1 MHSKQKQTHIYK
13 NMEWNIFINQCIQI
27 KRKHDPGK
35 FEKLAFG
42 SWTVYTLFLAIFYK
56 VTEINSSAL
65 RFSGN

>member
-1 MHSKQKQTHIYK
+1 
-13 NMEWNIFINQCIQI
+13 MEWNIFINQCIQI

-56 VTEINSSAL
+56 ITEINSSAL